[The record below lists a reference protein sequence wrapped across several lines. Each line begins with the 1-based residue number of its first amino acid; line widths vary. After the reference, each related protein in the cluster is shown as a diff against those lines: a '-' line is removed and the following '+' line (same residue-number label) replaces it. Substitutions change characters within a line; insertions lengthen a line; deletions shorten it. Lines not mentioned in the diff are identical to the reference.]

1 MFLIVIRILLAV
13 VVSIVGN
20 MMICQLQT
28 PKVYFNASRSG
39 VFKYSHDYTSNAI
52 KQLRI
57 EYEDNKLFQSLK
69 IMNI

>member
-1 MFLIVIRILLAV
+1 MFLIVIRILLAG
-13 VVSIVGN
+13 IVG
-20 MMICQLQT
+20 CAVTFYLQT